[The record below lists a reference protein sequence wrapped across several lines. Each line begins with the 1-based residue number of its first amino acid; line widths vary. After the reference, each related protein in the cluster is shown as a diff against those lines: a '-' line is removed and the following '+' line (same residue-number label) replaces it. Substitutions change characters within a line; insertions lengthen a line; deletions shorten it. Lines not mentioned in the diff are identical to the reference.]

1 MKRALISVHHKEGIE
16 KTAAVLI
23 RCGWE
28 ILSTGGTAKH
38 LLDRRIPV
46 TEVSAV
52 TGFPEILDGRVKTLH
67 PFVFAPILAKDSA
80 AHQSELAR
88 LALPRIDLV
97 IVNFYPFAEALR
109 QREKG
114 IGWMLENVDIGGP
127 SMVRAAAKNFQNV
140 IVVVDGN
147 DHLPVA
153 ETIEREGD
161 ISPAWRKKLAQKA
174 FAYTSFYDSLIA
186 RYLQENQDELPPYQN
201 ISGRMAQELRYGEN
215 PHQKGAMYISDS
227 DSPFQ
232 RLEQLQGKQL
242 SFNNILDAAMVY
254 ETLNEFQNDAPFA
267 VIVKHQNPCGAALNP
282 DQREAF
288 QNALAGDPKSAFG
301 GIVGFN
307 SPLAQG
313 TAEAIQDVFFE
324 VIIAPDFSAGA
335 LAILGRKKNLR
346 LIRMPLG
353 YRENADFKTIP
364 GGFVYQ
370 SRDNDAAPADR
381 FVLKTDRPIG
391 EEEKTDIAFGWKLI
405 KFVKS
410 NGIILVRDRTL
421 IGVGAGQMSRVDAVE
436 LAIRKSSVSLKGS
449 ILLSDAYF
457 PFADSVE
464 IAARHQIHVIVEPGG
479 SIRDAEVIEAA
490 RRLGISLVFTGI
502 RHFRH

>member
-1 MKRALISVHHKEGIE
+1 
-16 KTAAVLI
+16 
-23 RCGWE
+23 
-28 ILSTGGTAKH
+28 
-38 LLDRRIPV
+38 
-46 TEVSAV
+46 
-52 TGFPEILDGRVKTLH
+52 
-67 PFVFAPILAKDSA
+67 
-80 AHQSELAR
+80 
-88 LALPRIDLV
+88 
-97 IVNFYPFAEALR
+97 
-109 QREKG
+109 
-114 IGWMLENVDIGGP
+114 
-127 SMVRAAAKNFQNV
+127 
-140 IVVVDGN
+140 
-147 DHLPVA
+147 
-153 ETIEREGD
+153 
-161 ISPAWRKKLAQKA
+161 
-174 FAYTSFYDSLIA
+174 
-186 RYLQENQDELPPYQN
+186 
-201 ISGRMAQELRYGEN
+201 MAQELRYGEN
-215 PHQKGAMYISDS
+215 PHQKGALYISDP

-254 ETLNEFQNDAPFA
+254 ETLNEFQNDPPFA

-282 DQREAF
+282 DQRQAF
-288 QNALAGDPKSAFG
+288 RNALSGDPKSAYG

-324 VIIAPDFSAGA
+324 VIIAPDFTAGA

-346 LIRMPLG
+346 LIRMPMG

-370 SRDNDAAPADR
+370 SRDNDATPADR

-391 EEEKTDIAFGWKLI
+391 EVEKTDIDFGWKLI

-436 LAIRKSSVSLKGS
+436 LAIRKSAVPLKGA

-464 IAARHQIHVIVEPGG
+464 IAARHQIRVIVEPGG

-490 RRLGISLVFTGI
+490 RRLGISLIFTGI

>member
-1 MKRALISVHHKEGIE
+1 MKRALISVYHKEGIE
-16 KTAAVLI
+16 KTAAALK
-23 RCGWE
+23 RCGWD
-28 ILSTGGTAKH
+28 ILSTGGTSRY
-38 LLDRRIPV
+38 LQDRQIS
-46 TEVSAV
+46 TSEVSAV

-67 PFVFAPILAKDSA
+67 PFVFAPILAKGSA
-80 AHQSELAR
+80 EHQSELAR
-88 LALPRIDLV
+88 LSLPRIDLV
-97 IVNFYPFAEALR
+97 IVNFYPFAEALKR
-109 QREKG
+109 REKG
-114 IGWMLENVDIGGP
+114 IEWMLENIDIGGP

-140 IVVVDGN
+140 IVVVDG
-147 DHLPVA
+147 DDYLPVA

-161 ISPAWRKKLAQKA
+161 ISQAWRKGLAQKA

-186 RYLQENQDELPPYQN
+186 RYLQENQDEPPAVRN
-201 ISGRMAQELRYGEN
+201 ISGRRTQELRYGEN
-215 PHQKGAMYISDS
+215 PHQTGALYISDP

-254 ETLNEFQNDAPFA
+254 ETLNEFQNDSPFA

-282 DQREAF
+282 DQPQAYR
-288 QNALAGDPKSAFG
+288 NALSGDPKSAYG

-307 SPLAQG
+307 SPLAPD
-313 TAEAIQDVFFE
+313 TAEAMKDVFFE
-324 VIIAPDFSAGA
+324 VIIAPDYSAGA
-335 LAILGRKKNLR
+335 LAILGKKKNLR
-346 LIRMPLG
+346 LIRMPMG

-370 SRDNDAAPADR
+370 SRDNDDTPADR
-381 FVLKTDRPIG
+381 FVLKTDRPLQ
-391 EEEKTDIAFGWKLI
+391 ESEKRDIAFGWKLI

-410 NGIILVRDRTL
+410 NGIILVREQTL

-436 LAIRKSSVSLKGS
+436 LAIRKSPASLEGA

-464 IAARHQIHVIVEPGG
+464 IAARHRIPVLVEPGG

-490 RRLGISLVFTGI
+490 RRHGISLVFTGI